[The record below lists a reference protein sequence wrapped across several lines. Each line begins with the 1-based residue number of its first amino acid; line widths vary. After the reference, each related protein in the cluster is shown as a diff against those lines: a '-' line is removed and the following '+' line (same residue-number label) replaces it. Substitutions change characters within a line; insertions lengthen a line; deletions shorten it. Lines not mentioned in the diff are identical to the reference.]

1 MPAKLPPLSK
11 IVSLKPEPQT
21 TPTLNQIIQQGEAR
35 QTVANYLFTPSLR
48 SNANKIF
55 ECVVHSKGQGFWVQA
70 EYGAGKTSLLG
81 AILCL
86 LMWSKEEN
94 VWDALKDQ
102 DLRDEY
108 RHAIEKRKLFPIAFS
123 VKGLGDSRG
132 AQHDS
137 IMRIFEEQIE
147 ESIRTLRPD
156 LVSTIRF
163 TSADLAVDWFDNDAP
178 SHVKIGV
185 EHFIKEQH
193 KMSAAEYRKAH
204 GEKKLGQVIADTGMV
219 GLNLKSKFKE
229 RFSHICQQITKL
241 GEYDGVIFV
250 VDEFRSWQDRHAQH
264 SAVAAEDEDVL
275 ETLAHVLPG
284 EGINVI
290 TIIASQGDIPQKLS
304 GGGKSDRFIP
314 LILLG
319 DKSKSD
325 FGEIV
330 AFRTVEHLKGAAT
343 GIKDYCEQCRK
354 EYSFIKQN
362 FADKTFA
369 AIFPFQPRVFE
380 ILRRITQSAEQNN
393 LPTARSAIRMAWQAI
408 SDGGLLT
415 NRRLVVV
422 SDLIRSDE
430 MRKGLSSDF
439 YKEKYQSLQAAID
452 ELAQFDLA
460 PEEKDQAQRILETL
474 FLQAIS
480 LPDNL
485 RDGLTEQEIAEA
497 AWLADDAVG
506 SAGQA
511 NHLLEIL
518 VSGGMPVRREK
529 KPRSGT
535 EVTVY
540 SYETSALELKP
551 ASVFGPLK
559 KKFKDDTAS
568 QDAKWQ
574 ESLFWDISAIDKEIQ
589 AELQLN
595 GGILHEFQ
603 PDDQRTAEEVKN
615 GAPAR
620 LSLPKTISVT
630 TKRVHNIAYSGE
642 AVAGTAWR
650 DEWGKTIIQSDIHF
664 RVVFLTIDGAAK
676 DQAIQSSI
684 QDPRIAV
691 CRIKPLGT
699 ETREALA
706 DLLAAEKMRRDNAS
720 SPGLRAYADE
730 KRAEAIKTVLRRQ
743 LLEYKA
749 CKVLTQADYGIQPIN
764 VFAQP
769 SNKTEE
775 IARALLGK
783 AYDKPLF
790 IPTEIKKPLSD
801 TEARKVYAALF
812 GKEPQKADRDAAT
825 NFAPGLELS
834 KKNAPQELR
843 ADDSTALKRIRDLM
857 KGKTDVPVKDL
868 RSALCTPPYGLTDW
882 MVQLYVFT
890 LLKHGGWDLALNPAS
905 PVQTHDGK
913 PLPGNKLNAHTLAIV
928 DWNAKLDKALLGA
941 RLIASTRKGWNEVL
955 PFARVLDSSLK
966 TATTPDEEQ
975 ERNTE
980 FVRILATL
988 GAEIPQVRNTLNQVA
1003 PVLDGTLGQPFKE
1016 ILSRIEAIA
1025 AAVDFHEFDAA
1036 VRESYDTE
1044 AKFSAAFEDYRKA
1057 LQVRNA
1063 AVDLMGAAGYLLG
1076 ACKVD
1081 SAIELDRAGL
1091 LAQIRFDI
1099 LLDSP
1104 HLILARLDAFK
1115 KWKGRY
1121 TQAYRKAHRAHHET
1135 LESIGKQ
1142 VESLAPQARGL
1153 ARLNTLAELGPP
1165 TPGSTGIETDL
1176 ADLQKAV
1183 WICPDAAEAAVDA
1196 DKAVC
1201 QKCVWTPE
1209 SVLPDKRLGSLQ
1221 TRVAGGI
1228 DDRLRRFKD
1237 AAITTILQ
1245 QAADGKPEI
1254 KHLLDVITAANTDKL
1269 VDVLTEDLVDFIRKL
1284 LQEQNLAQVEV
1295 SIADILNEVG
1305 AIEGERIDEA
1315 VDAFTMRLRK
1325 KLKDAKA
1332 NQAAGKRV
1340 RLFLRSMPGSSS
1352 PEP

>member
-1 MPAKLPPLSK
+1 MPLPTLSK
-11 IVSLKPEPQT
+11 IISLKPEPQT

-48 SNANKIF
+48 SNAKKIF
-55 ECVVHSKGQGFWVQA
+55 ECVVHGKGQGFWVQA

-86 LMWSKEEN
+86 LMWGEEEN
-94 VWDALKDQ
+94 VWDALTDQ

-137 IMRIFEEQIE
+137 LMRIFEEQIE

-163 TSADLAVDWFDNDAP
+163 TSADLAIDWFDNDAQ
-178 SHVKIGV
+178 SHWKKGV
-185 EHFIKEQH
+185 ELFIKEQH
-193 KMSAAEYRKAH
+193 QMSAADYRKAH
-204 GEKKLGQVIADTGMV
+204 GEKKLGQVIVDSGMV
-219 GLNLKSKFKE
+219 GTNLKSKFKE

-241 GEYDGVIFV
+241 GGYDGVIFV

-284 EGINVI
+284 DGINVI

-343 GIKDYCEQCRK
+343 GINDYCEQCRK
-354 EYSFIKQN
+354 EYRFLKQSKIS
-362 FADKTFA
+362 DVTFS

-380 ILRRITQSAEQNN
+380 ILRRITQSAEQNS

-408 SDGGLLT
+408 KDGNLLT
-415 NRRLVVV
+415 ERRMVVV

-430 MRKGLSSDF
+430 MRKGLTSDF
-439 YKEKYQSLQAAID
+439 YKEKYQSLQAAIEQLA
-452 ELAQFDLA
+452 ELDFAQ
-460 PEEKDQAQRILETL
+460 EEQDQAQRILETL

-559 KKFKDDTAS
+559 KKFKDDTAM

-603 PDDQRTAEEVKN
+603 PDDQRTAEDVKN
-615 GAPAR
+615 GVPAR

-650 DEWGKTIIQSDIHF
+650 DEWGKTIVQSDIHF
-664 RVVFLTIDGAAK
+664 RVVFLTSDGAAK

-743 LLEYKA
+743 LLEYKG

-882 MVQLYVFT
+882 MVQLYVFA
-890 LLKHGGWDLALNPAS
+890 LLKHGGWELALNPAS
-905 PVQTHDGK
+905 SVQTHDGK

-966 TATTPDEEQ
+966 TATSPDEEQ

-1016 ILSRIEAIA
+1016 ILSRLDAIA
-1025 AAVDFHEFDAA
+1025 AAVDFHEFDAT
-1036 VRESYDTE
+1036 VRVSYDTD
-1044 AKFSAAFEDYRKA
+1044 AKFATAFEDYKNA

-1063 AVDLMGAAGYLLG
+1063 AVDLTGAATYMRG
-1076 ACKVD
+1076 ACKMD
-1081 SAIELDRAGL
+1081 SAIELDRTGL
-1091 LAQIRFDI
+1091 LALIRFDT
-1099 LLDSP
+1099 LLASP
-1104 HLILARLDAFK
+1104 HLIAARLDAFK
-1115 KWKGRY
+1115 QWKGRY
-1121 TQAYRKAHRAHHET
+1121 TQAYRKAHRSHHET

-1142 VESLAPQARGL
+1142 VASLAPQARGL
-1153 ARLNTLAELGPP
+1153 ARLNTLVELGPP
-1165 TPGSTGIETDL
+1165 TPGSTGIEADL
-1176 ADLQKAV
+1176 ANLNKAV
-1183 WICPDAAEAAVDA
+1183 WICPDAAGAAVDA

-1201 QKCVWTPE
+1201 PKCAWTPE
-1209 SVLPDKRLGSLQ
+1209 SALPDKRLGSFQ
-1221 TRVAGGI
+1221 TRVAEGI
-1228 DDRLRRFKD
+1228 DDRMRRFKD

-1245 QAADGKPEI
+1245 QAAGGKPEI
-1254 KHLLDVITAANTDKL
+1254 KTLLDVITAANADKL
-1269 VDVLTEDLVDFIRKL
+1269 VNVLTEGLVDFIRKL

-1315 VDAFTMRLRK
+1315 VDAFSTRLRK

-1340 RLFLRSMPGSSS
+1340 RLFLQSGPNSSCT
-1352 PEP
+1352 